1 MSKITYSDSTLK
13 EMRDLTDQLYT
24 KMGKTPYSWG
34 SGANTVISI
43 ANFNKVNEVID
54 AVESSYS
61 AGNSAKSC
69 SSRYG
74 TNNSTK
80 TYTSYTNSVNETAGN
95 SSKCSSVNSS
105 QRANICNPR
114 D

>member
-1 MSKITYSDSTLK
+1 MAKITYEGSTLK
-13 EMRDLTDQLYT
+13 EMRDLADSLYT
-24 KMGKTPYSWG
+24 KMGKATYSWG
-34 SGANTVISI
+34 SGTGTTITI

-54 AVESSYS
+54 AVESEYS
-61 AGNSAKSC
+61 TGNTSQTC
-69 SSRYG
+69 STRYG

-105 QRANICNPR
+105 QRGNICAPR